1 MASKS
6 GKKTEPDLSAILEGL
21 AEADIRFILVGGLA
35 AVVQGAPVTTMDV
48 DIVHDRSAENVSK
61 LFGFLESIDAVY
73 RRPDD
78 KIVMPREDDLTA
90 MGHMLL
96 STRFGPL
103 DILAVVED
111 DKTYEDLVGHTL
123 NIQFRGH
130 SIRVL
135 DLRTLVELKRSSNEP
150 AERQRLAI
158 LEETLRQV
166 ERKT

>member
-21 AEADIRFILVGGLA
+21 AEADVRFILVGGLA

-61 LFGFLESIDAVY
+61 LFRFLKSIDAVY
-73 RRPDD
+73 RRPDE
-78 KIVMPREDDLTA
+78 KIVMPREDDLTG

-103 DILAVVED
+103 DILAVVEEN
-111 DKTYEDLVGHTL
+111 KTYEDLVGHTVKVK
-123 NIQFRGH
+123 FRGH

-135 DLRTLVELKRSSNEP
+135 DLKTLAALKRSSNDP
-150 AERQRLAI
+150 ADRQRLAV
-158 LEETLRQV
+158 LEETLRQL

>member
-21 AEADIRFILVGGLA
+21 AKADVRFILVGGLA

-61 LFGFLESIDAVY
+61 LFRFLESIDAVY

-78 KIVMPREDDLTA
+78 EIVLPNESDFSQ
-90 MGHMLL
+90 MGHVLL
-96 STRFGPL
+96 STRLGPL
-103 DILAVVED
+103 DILAVVEEN
-111 DKTYEDLVGHTL
+111 KTYEDLVGHTL

-130 SIRVL
+130 SIQVL
-135 DLRTLVELKRSSNEP
+135 DLRTLVELKRSSNDP
-150 AERQRLAI
+150 AERQRLAV

-166 ERKT
+166 EPKT

>member
-21 AEADIRFILVGGLA
+21 ARADVRFILVGGLA

-48 DIVHDRSAENVSK
+48 DIVHDRSSENVSK
-61 LFGFLESIDAVY
+61 LFRFLESIDAVY
-73 RRPDD
+73 RRPDE
-78 KIVMPREDDLTA
+78 KIVLPNESDFTA

-103 DILAVVED
+103 DILSFVEN
-111 DKTYEDLVGHTL
+111 DKTYEDLVGHTVKVK
-123 NIQFRGH
+123 FRGH
-130 SIRVL
+130 SIQVL
-135 DLRTLVELKRSSNEP
+135 DLRTLVELKRSSNDP
-150 AERQRLAI
+150 AERQRLTV
-158 LEETLRQV
+158 LEETLRQL